1 MKGIYEKSN
10 LCTIQGSR
18 EDKILTQLKLDG
30 HLTVRID
37 TLTTVKRMRRMVCAF
52 VHIFM
57 VFYSLLLIRSFILVN
72 SQWCNVATVNCL
84 SFINLIPEM
93 WNKPDSRV
101 LDVNVSLLKRL
112 ILFVELFLIRLVA
125 RGTLP
130 GASPFFIFLLVRW
143 LVLDLDLDTS
153 DGLRKGWYDSGKV
166 WSDKDFKVDI
176 RRVKWGDYR
185 GNTREYFKKS
195 KVVRWT
201 LEK

>member
-1 MKGIYEKSN
+1 
-10 LCTIQGSR
+10 
-18 EDKILTQLKLDG
+18 
-30 HLTVRID
+30 
-37 TLTTVKRMRRMVCAF
+37 
-52 VHIFM
+52 
-57 VFYSLLLIRSFILVN
+57 
-72 SQWCNVATVNCL
+72 
-84 SFINLIPEM
+84 M

-125 RGTLP
+125 RGILP